1 MVRTEKRNLR
11 HDDDVDCASNEIIHM
26 QGLSK
31 MHNVSTK
38 EVVAEVQATIE
49 VHLLHTIDNDLKDA
63 LATSEER
70 ILTTSSC
77 KVVRC
82 ITLRLPRKVCK
93 KLTQK
98 KY

>member
-1 MVRTEKRNLR
+1 MVRIEKKRNLR
-11 HDDDVDCASNEIIHM
+11 HDDDCASNEIIHM

-63 LATSEER
+63 LATLER
-70 ILTTSSC
+70 ILTIVA
-77 KVVRC
+77 KRC
-82 ITLRLPRKVCK
+82 ELHHLALAK
-93 KLTQK
+93 KGMQQILTQVII
-98 KY
+98 